1 MFTLENLKNA
11 EVYKTYIEHPRFHH
25 LSKPALLL
33 FVYNLLDFFLFM
45 WIYALFFFPYK
56 KWEYIA
62 HV

>member
-45 WIYALFFFPYK
+45 
-56 KWEYIA
+56 
-62 HV
+62 